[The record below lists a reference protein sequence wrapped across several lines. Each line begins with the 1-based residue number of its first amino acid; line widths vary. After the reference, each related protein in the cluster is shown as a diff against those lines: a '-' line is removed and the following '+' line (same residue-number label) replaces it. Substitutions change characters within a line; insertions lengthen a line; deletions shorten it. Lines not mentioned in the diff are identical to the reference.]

1 MFSTDKIATRYNR
14 LIATATFHF
23 VFWELA
29 LLLYVF
35 LMGTQN
41 IFAQYPEAIQIDS
54 IYLFVTFIS
63 IVTSLLFTLIDLIF
77 SDWLIRLLPAG
88 FLVFFKSVLY
98 FASGFF
104 VILAA
109 AIPTLNWLVTQDY
122 AELLIDLPTNNS
134 ELLRFLVYFYVACF
148 LNNLFKGIRKKIG
161 PENYLR
167 WMVGFMNKPHEEA
180 RIFMFVDLKSSTTHA
195 EKLGHRKFS
204 RLCQDIFNDLAI
216 VDNYKGDIYQYLGDG
231 AIVSWSVKNGMKN
244 LNFIRAFFAY
254 EQAVHK
260 RRRYYQRKFGFI
272 PQFKAGVHVGKVMV
286 LQVGKIR
293 RDISYNGDTMNTA
306 ARIESKCNELRQK
319 LLISGDLYEQIP
331 DKKAYRF
338 KNMGAIELRGK
349 RKAVEVYGVN
359 KKA

>member
-1 MFSTDKIATRYNR
+1 MFSKDRIAIRYNR
-14 LIATATFHF
+14 LITNFTFHF
-23 VFWELA
+23 IFWELA
-29 LLLYVF
+29 LVFYVF
-35 LMGTQN
+35 LLGGQN
-41 IFAQYPEAIQIDS
+41 IFAQYPDAIKIDS

-63 IVTSLLFTLIDLIF
+63 IVTSLLFTLIDVLF

-88 FLVFFKSVLY
+88 FLVFFKSLLY

-109 AIPTLNWLVTQDY
+109 AIPTLNWLVTDDY
-122 AELLIDLPTNNS
+122 AELLIDLPTNNNN
-134 ELLRFLVYFYVACF
+134 LLRFLVFFYVSCF
-148 LNNLFKGIRKKIG
+148 MNNLFKGIRKKIG

-167 WMVGFMNKPHEEA
+167 WMFGFMNKPNEEE
-180 RIFMFVDLKSSTTHA
+180 RIFMFIDLKGSTTHA

-204 RLCQDIFNDLAI
+204 RLCQDVFNDMAI

-231 AIVSWSVKNGMKN
+231 AIVSWNVKNGLKN
-244 LNFIRAFFAY
+244 LNFIQSFFAF
-254 EQAVHK
+254 EQLIHK

-272 PQFKAGVHVGKVMV
+272 PQFKAGIHVGKVMV

-319 LLISGDLYEQIP
+319 LLISADLYALIP
-331 DKKAYRF
+331 DKKTFRY
-338 KNMGAIELRGK
+338 KNMGGIELRGK
-349 RKAVEVYGVN
+349 RKAVEVYAIN
-359 KKA
+359 KKS